1 MLVRLVTSLNWML
14 GSLAIIFAYAGPIL
28 MDKFSSPVS
37 EAEAV
42 KAAKQIA
49 EGQNAYYALHNNNL
63 EFTRSMANQVLPN
76 LNVQVNLDLT
86 NYDFDGSY
94 SDDGSYIIRAVTR
107 PGTLR
112 PSSSFLPSYHSVGI
126 YQHVLSPLDGSKSA
140 KKTGWVRMSGKKSG
154 ILAQFI
160 D

>member
-1 MLVRLVTSLNWML
+1 ML
-14 GSLAIIFAYAGPIL
+14 GSLAIVFAFAGPIL
-28 MDKFSSPVS
+28 MDTFSSPVR

-49 EGQNAYYALHNNNL
+49 EGQNAYYALHNSNL

-94 SDDGSYIIRAVTR
+94 SDDGSYIIRAITR
-107 PGTLR
+107 PRTLR
-112 PSSSFLPSYHSVGI
+112 PSSSFLPAYHSVGI
-126 YQHVLSPLDGSKSA
+126 YQHVLPPLDGSKST
-140 KKTGWVRMSGKKSG
+140 KNSGWIRMSGKKSG

-160 D
+160 N

>member
-1 MLVRLVTSLNWML
+1 
-14 GSLAIIFAYAGPIL
+14 
-28 MDKFSSPVS
+28 
-37 EAEAV
+37 
-42 KAAKQIA
+42 
-49 EGQNAYYALHNNNL
+49 
-63 EFTRSMANQVLPN
+63 MANQVLPN

>member
-1 MLVRLVTSLNWML
+1 
-14 GSLAIIFAYAGPIL
+14 

-49 EGQNAYYALHNNNL
+49 EGQNAYYALHNSNL

-76 LNVQVNLDLT
+76 LNVQINMDLT

-107 PGTLR
+107 PKTLR
-112 PSSSFLPSYHSVGI
+112 PSSSFLPAYHSVAI
-126 YQHVLSPLDGSKSA
+126 YQHVLPPLDGSKSA
-140 KKTGWVRMSGKKSG
+140 RKSGWVRMSGKKSG

-160 D
+160 N